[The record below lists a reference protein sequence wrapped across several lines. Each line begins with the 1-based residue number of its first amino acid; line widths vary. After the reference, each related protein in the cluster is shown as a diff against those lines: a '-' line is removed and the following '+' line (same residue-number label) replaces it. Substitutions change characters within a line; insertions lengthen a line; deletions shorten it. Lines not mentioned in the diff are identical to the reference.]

1 MAAVTAELEDLKA
14 IAQLREEKIEEL
26 SNEIVK
32 QRGEITELKLKVRG
46 CNSSWSESRLND
58 CFS

>member
-32 QRGEITELKLKVRG
+32 QRGEITELRLKVRD
-46 CNSSWSESRLND
+46 CNSSWSESRLNH